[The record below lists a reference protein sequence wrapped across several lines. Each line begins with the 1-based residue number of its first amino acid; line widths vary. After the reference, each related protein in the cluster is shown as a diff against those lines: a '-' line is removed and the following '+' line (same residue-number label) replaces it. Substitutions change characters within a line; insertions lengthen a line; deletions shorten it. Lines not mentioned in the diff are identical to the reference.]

1 MTKLIDV
8 EVTLKHETE
17 LAYRVESHFT
27 GETEWIP
34 KSQCELELKGG
45 TEEGVLTLYENIAS
59 EKRLI

>member
-1 MTKLIDV
+1 MKLADV

-27 GETEWIP
+27 GETAWLP
-34 KSQCELELKGG
+34 KSLCELEIRDHTK
-45 TEEGVLTLYENIAS
+45 EGILTLPENIAL

>member
-1 MTKLIDV
+1 MTKLVDV
-8 EVTLKHETE
+8 EVTLKHTTE

-34 KSQCELELKGG
+34 KSQCELKLKGI
-45 TEEGVLTLYENIAS
+45 TREGILTLPENIAS